1 MNAVRAGQPAPQ
13 GINPVADALG
23 MHVAPMLTTS
33 TVCKSGMSFLEF
45 KCDRENVGLTAA
57 VREDAFLIAL
67 QLKACPDFDL
77 YADGRLIRPQQFHA
91 GAVALFD
98 LRSNLATDLRDPFH
112 AVDLYLPSKSL
123 DVIADDAG
131 LPRVDELRH
140 RPGTAVQDLVMRDL
154 LLSMRPALAAR
165 PEETAALF
173 VDHVAIA
180 IATHVAHTYGG
191 TRLPRSAPR
200 GGLAPWQERRAKELL
215 NANLNGGIS
224 LSDLASACGL
234 SIRHF
239 TRAFRQSTGMAPH
252 EWLLHHRIERAKAYL
267 ATSSWLL
274 MDIALDCG
282 FADQSHFSRA
292 FRRAVG
298 VSPGAWRRM
307 NRE

>member
-1 MNAVRAGQPAPQ
+1 MNAVTAKTSHGM
-13 GINPVADALG
+13 NPVAAALG
-23 MHVAPMLTTS
+23 VHDAPMLKTS
-33 TVCKSGMSFLEF
+33 ASCKSGMSFLELR
-45 KCDRENVGLTAA
+45 CGEGMGLTAA
-57 VREDAFLIAL
+57 VREDAFLVAL
-67 QLKACPDFDL
+67 QMKDCPDFDL
-77 YADGRLIRPQQFHA
+77 YADGMLIRPQQFHA
-91 GAVALFD
+91 GAVAIFD

-123 DVIADDAG
+123 DAIAGDAG
-131 LPRVDELRH
+131 LPRIDELRH
-140 RPGTAVQDLVMRDL
+140 RPGTAVQDPVVRDL

-180 IATHVAHTYGG
+180 IASHVACTYGG
-191 TRLPRSAPR
+191 MRPPGPLPR

-215 NANLNGGIS
+215 NANLSGGIS

-239 TRAFRQSTGMAPH
+239 TRAFRRSTGMAPH
-252 EWLLHHRIERAKAYL
+252 EWLLHHRIESAKGKL
-267 ATSSWLL
+267 AQSSCPLK
-274 MDIALDCG
+274 DVALDCG

-298 VSPGAWRRM
+298 VSPGEWRRM
-307 NRE
+307 RRR